1 MIPKRRKSIYFCV
14 TVFDAHTN
22 LEVSFFMT
30 KNNYCYWLMAT
41 LMAGNRITVD
51 ERIML
56 NNFLRQRSCGSL

>member
-1 MIPKRRKSIYFCV
+1 M
-14 TVFDAHTN
+14 N
-22 LEVSFFMT
+22 
-30 KNNYCYWLMAT
+30 KNNYCYWLLAS